1 MNEFYVEQLVP
12 SKVTNQSIFMRI
24 GLVVLTLLAFAGS
37 MIISLLFY
45 VAVILGVVTFMSLK
59 GSSIEYEY
67 IYLSGSLDI
76 DKVIAKQKRKHMY
89 TADVKDMIVIA
100 PLDSV
105 EVRPFQNVKTTDYSS
120 GEARNTVY
128 KMVLSKNGEKQAI
141 LLEPN
146 QEILDAM
153 KLIAPRKVF
162 MV

>member
-153 KLIAPRKVF
+153 KMIAPRKVF